1 MNATVD
7 KTLAGFDV
15 NNLTGFED
23 AIFDGK
29 EQWKA
34 HPNLN
39 EDDEVESYVVVFKDV
54 EYDPVTVTIDLDGNI
69 TMPDDHNQYMIM
81 NPAMLRKLA
90 DIADEIVD
98 MEDDEDDEE

>member
-1 MNATVD
+1 MNATDD

-34 HPNLN
+34 HPQY
-39 EDDEVESYVVVFKDV
+39 DDENEVESYVVVFMDV
-54 EYDPVTVTIDLDGNI
+54 EYDPVTVTIDLDGNV
-69 TMPDDHNQYMIM
+69 TMHDDAHQYMIM

-90 DIADEIVD
+90 DIA
-98 MEDDEDDEE
+98 EECMDCEE

>member
-34 HPNLN
+34 HPQY
-39 EDDEVESYVVVFKDV
+39 DDENEVESYVVFFMDV

-69 TMPDDHNQYMIM
+69 TMPDDDNHYMMM

-90 DIADEIVD
+90 DIAEECMDGVEEDE
-98 MEDDEDDEE
+98 

>member
-7 KTLAGFDV
+7 KTPTGFDF

-39 EDDEVESYVVVFKDV
+39 EDDEVESYSVFFMDV

-90 DIADEIVD
+90 DIAEECIVD
-98 MEDDEDDEE
+98 WDEDDEE

>member
-1 MNATVD
+1 MNATDD
-7 KTLAGFDV
+7 KTQCGFDV

-29 EQWKA
+29 EQWVA

-39 EDDEVESYVVVFKDV
+39 DENEVESYDVVFMDV
-54 EYDPVTVTIDLDGNI
+54 EYDPVKVTIDLDGNI
-69 TMPDDHNQYMIM
+69 TMHDDNYQYMIM

-90 DIADEIVD
+90 DIADEIVV
-98 MEDDEDDEE
+98 MEDDDEEE